1 MIELTVKTLD
11 SQNHKFSVP
20 DDVTVKQFKEK
31 IAESIN
37 VPADSQRLIYCGKL
51 LQDDKNLSEY
61 DVNGKVV
68 HLVQRAPPQAT
79 PNNNTSNARRTQP
92 HNTNHRRI
100 HYHHHHY
107 HRQPRFDGNT
117 MYFGAMAIP
126 ADIIDDQSIGIRATL
141 PQGFSRTRTRIVL
154 AQQMLNRAQDVLNR
168 LENPDAPLPDIDN
181 ANEDLDLSSSSS
193 GGESSSSSGAGA
205 GGNTNGNTSGGH
217 TANGQANS
225 ISGSIMQAAH
235 AATAA
240 AIAAAVSAVQA
251 AGLPNITIM
260 RGPPQAG
267 GESGE
272 GGSSD
277 DTGRGG
283 GIDDQA
289 RGSEGPQSSTA
300 SAPADE
306 SNMGEESNRRTI
318 EAPRT
323 TALADVLQTLV
334 QTETRLQP
342 FLQQYL
348 HLMQNDPA
356 ADSNGDT
363 AESMQ
368 RTYNSV
374 SEVMHYLSHAYHAMS
389 DIICDFSQAPPRN
402 LRSRPLVIQHSAVLQ
417 AGIPIQA
424 QINVMGNRSAS
435 STGSQQQSPSENST
449 PTASTAPNAASQS
462 NDSSSFS
469 EPMQQS
475 GTPLRPQSRLSRS
488 QAPSGLPPVVSITPG
503 NVEFIM
509 ELGQA
514 GATIDSIQA
523 TVVTNGNSQAS
534 GNDGN
539 SNASGN
545 TQQQSFTWPRPPP
558 AELLENMLQAM
569 AGQMMMGRGSG
580 NTATVTINGNPGGG
594 ATARNRSSS
603 SSAGATASSTSA
615 NSSTTAASTSGNT
628 TTSGGGNGGGGG
640 GQNSQARGN
649 TATHPT
655 TSTQTRSTSRPHV
668 QLAPA
673 ALQGLG
679 ANSFDPFLPCSSHH
693 LSSPRRRPR
702 PQQAA
707 SSSTTE
713 PQVQASAPTAT
724 ESTPSE
730 TPNQQNMSR
739 LDLLIAFMNHWL
751 GNGTGGRSSNASTA
765 EGETSASSASATP
778 STRHGRTFIATD
790 FSDDGLLDQL
800 NVPLELSWLGLLNQL
815 RQGSSQNEAGQ
826 NRTPEYSLEMFG
838 HLIEGATS
846 MLYQGSPTVAD
857 FLQTVPDYSYSEGE
871 SFLTDLI
878 MLVARNMT
886 FENMIA
892 LSVGHSRVLDQMQ
905 PQLNEFVLQR
915 VLLGQLPTQERISE
929 AVDRILLEIQP
940 PADILEAVHIR
951 EDVDLM
957 ASINRFCQVRL
968 TELIRLI
975 LTKSNPGNFGQSLMT
990 LCGVIVME
998 LTSLLMNCCDGGE
1011 PEVEAMLQVAVR
1023 HLTSGVHPELQRWTI
1038 NSSLTRF
1045 RNYVARMNA
1054 RHINVDEF
1062 IVRQSR
1068 NAESSSKSEKPSSS
1082 SKEGVRP
1089 EPMETDNVARAP
1101 METPVVEN
1109 GVVSVGDG
1117 QDLAQSVEEEMEL
1130 EDIPGV
1136 ILQPENWPTSL
1147 PSEWVPI
1154 IARDSVRQRRQGSQ
1168 PPFSDVYLTGMPS
1181 KRRKV
1186 VTNSKRRGN
1195 VSQII
1200 SERVQR
1206 AVEAAGVGSSILRDG
1221 SGTIT
1226 GPEQLGQAAAGDLTL
1241 QRAYREQVLMSLR
1254 QRVRSDPDFTPE
1266 RYPNAA
1272 NYLSK

>member
-11 SQNHKFSVP
+11 SLNHKFSVP

-31 IAESIN
+31 IADSIN
-37 VPADSQRLIYCGKL
+37 VPADSQRLIYCGRVL
-51 LQDDKNLSEY
+51 LDEKNLSEY
-61 DVNGKVV
+61 DVNGKVI
-68 HLVQRAPPQAT
+68 HLVQRAPPQSA
-79 PNNNTSNARRTQP
+79 PNNNNNNNNNNNSNARRTQP
-92 HNTNHRRI
+92 HSTNHRRI

-126 ADIIDDQSIGIRATL
+126 ADIIEDQSIGIRATL

-154 AQQMLNRAQDVLNR
+154 AQQMLNRAQEVLNR
-168 LENPDAPLPDIDN
+168 LENPDAPLPDVDN
-181 ANEDLDLSSSSS
+181 SNEDLDLSSNSS
-193 GGESSSSSGAGA
+193 GGESSSSGGA
-205 GGNTNGNTSGGH
+205 GGGSNGSNGNAAGAQA
-217 TANGQANS
+217 ANGQANS
-225 ISGSIMQAAH
+225 LSGSIMQAAH

-251 AGLPNITIM
+251 AGIPNIAIV
-260 RGPPQAG
+260 RGPPQG
-267 GESGE
+267 GESAE
-272 GGSSD
+272 AGSSEEAA
-277 DTGRGG
+277 RGNG
-283 GIDDQA
+283 AEGQA
-289 RGSEGPQSSTA
+289 RGSDGQQSSSA
-300 SAPADE
+300 SAPA
-306 SNMGEESNRRTI
+306 EEPSVSEDNNRRSI

-323 TALADVLQTLV
+323 TALAEVLYTLAQTNA
-334 QTETRLQP
+334 RLQP

-348 HLMQNDPA
+348 HLMQSDPA
-356 ADSNGDT
+356 VDTNGET
-363 AESMQ
+363 AENMQ
-368 RTYNSV
+368 RTFNSV
-374 SEVMHYLSHAYHAMS
+374 SEVMHFLSHAYHAMS
-389 DIICDFSQAPPRN
+389 DIICDFSQPPPRN

-424 QINVMGNRSAS
+424 QINVMGNRNAAT
-435 STGSQQQSPSENST
+435 TGSRQQSPSENST
-449 PTASTAPNAASQS
+449 SSTTNASATANQSSDPPGFSEPILTSTAP
-462 NDSSSFS
+462 
-469 EPMQQS
+469 
-475 GTPLRPQSRLSRS
+475 LRTAYRPSRS
-488 QAPSGLPPVVSITPG
+488 QPPMGLPPVVSITPG
-503 NVEFIM
+503 NVELIM

-523 TVVTNGNSQAS
+523 TMVTNGTSQAS
-534 GNDGN
+534 GNDTN
-539 SNASGN
+539 SNTTGN

-558 AELLENMLQAM
+558 AELFENMLQAM
-569 AGQMMMGRGSG
+569 AGQMMMGRGAG
-580 NTATVTINGNPGGG
+580 NTATVTINGGLGG
-594 ATARNRSSS
+594 ATARNRGSTASASNTTSSTTATTATTAASS
-603 SSAGATASSTSA
+603 SSAASSSA
-615 NSSTTAASTSGNT
+615 GNT
-628 TTSGGGNGGGGG
+628 TTSGGGNAGSAG

-679 ANSFDPFLPCSSHH
+679 ANSFDPFLPCGSHH
-693 LSSPRRRPR
+693 LNSPRRRIR

-707 SSSTTE
+707 ASAATE
-713 PQVQASAPTAT
+713 QQAQASAPAAA
-724 ESTPSE
+724 ESTPTE
-730 TPNQQNMSR
+730 TPTQQNMSR
-739 LDLLIAFMNHWL
+739 LDLLIAFVNHWL
-751 GNGTGGRSSNASTA
+751 GSGMGARGSNSSPA
-765 EGETSASSASATP
+765 EGESSASSAT
-778 STRHGRTFIATD
+778 STQTRRQGRTFIATD

-815 RQGSSQNEAGQ
+815 RQGSSQ
-826 NRTPEYSLEMFG
+826 S
-838 HLIEGATS
+838 EGATS

-905 PQLNEFVLQR
+905 PQLNDFVLQR

-940 PADILEAVHIR
+940 PADIMEAIRIR

-957 ASINRFCQVRL
+957 ASINRFCQVRI

-975 LTKSNPGNFGQSLMT
+975 ITKSNPGIFGPALMA
-990 LCGVIVME
+990 LCSVIVME
-998 LTSLLMNCCDGGE
+998 LTSLLLNCCDGGE
-1011 PEVEAMLQVAVR
+1011 REVEAMLQVAVR

-1045 RNYVARMNA
+1045 RNYVTRMNA
-1054 RHINVDEF
+1054 RCINVEDF

-1068 NAESSSKSEKPSSS
+1068 HVEDTASSSGKPSSS
-1082 SKEGVRP
+1082 PKERTP
-1089 EPMETDNVARAP
+1089 QEAMETENVARAP
-1101 METPVVEN
+1101 VEIPVVEN
-1109 GVVSVGDG
+1109 GVEI
-1117 QDLAQSVEEEMEL
+1117 VEETPDLDQSAEDDIQM
-1130 EDIPGV
+1130 EDIPEV
-1136 ILQPENWPTSL
+1136 LLQADNWPTAL

-1168 PPFSDVYLTGMPS
+1168 PPFSDVYLAGMPS

-1186 VTNSKRRGN
+1186 VASSKRRGN

-1200 SERVQR
+1200 SERVQH

-1226 GPEQLGQAAAGDLTL
+1226 GPEQLGQAAAGDLAL
-1241 QRAYREQVLMSLR
+1241 EQAYREQVLISLR
-1254 QRVRSDPDFTPE
+1254 QRVHSDPDFTPE